1 MGGTHR
7 GLPEPPGHHPQPRL
21 VPGAR
26 GNYNSQGTRMQF
38 GRCWEAQAGLGVSRL
53 GCRDPHTPGAL
64 SPRGWR
70 SRSGSAGLAAAP
82 AASAGAAPR
91 CAAAAPAAPRPETR
105 LQGRRRGTPS
115 LRHPEAGP
123 PTPAIAPAQGS
134 CLLALHALQP
144 GGNLLA
150 RRPWPTRRRPGTAP
164 RRQPAPDR
172 GPWAGGVGLTPLQPQ
187 RLHQR
192 GHVGAATATT
202 AARSP
207 RGGGGAA
214 RGPAPALRAPSAR
227 SGAPRHLPGWL
238 ALGSSAPCM
247 EGARYPR
254 DWGAIVGSGHRQS
267 GGRMGHLGKRT
278 PHGGK
283 AWPPVA
289 GISDWPL
296 WGDPPEWRGVG
307 APLEHLNPKVRTTRV
322 FQESE
327 KQGSR
332 CTARRVHPS
341 LARDRPRFLPS
352 STARSDP

>member
-105 LQGRRRGTPS
+105 LQGRRGGTPS

-150 RRPWPTRRRPGTAP
+150 RRPWPTRRRPGHRPTP
-164 RRQPAPDR
+164 PA
-172 GPWAGGVGLTPLQPQ
+172 
-187 RLHQR
+187 
-192 GHVGAATATT
+192 
-202 AARSP
+202 SP
-207 RGGGGAA
+207 GSGTLGGG
-214 RGPAPALRAPSAR
+214 RRPYPAPAPAAPPARPCRRRHRHHRCPVSARRRRRRKRPRPGSPRPLRAQR
-227 SGAPRHLPGWL
+227 GAPAPAWL
-238 ALGSSAPCM
+238 AGPGVLGPVHGRRSVPPGLGGDRGVRAP
-247 EGARYPR
+247 PK
-254 DWGAIVGSGHRQS
+254 WG
-267 GGRMGHLGKRT
+267 
-278 PHGGK
+278 PHGSLGETNAPWWK
-283 AWPPVA
+283 GLAPGGGDQRLATVGGPPGVERC
-289 GISDWPL
+289 
-296 WGDPPEWRGVG
+296 WGSPRAPE
-307 APLEHLNPKVRTTRV
+307 PQSQNH
-322 FQESE
+322 
-327 KQGSR
+327 QGLSR
-332 CTARRVHPS
+332 K
-341 LARDRPRFLPS
+341 
-352 STARSDP
+352 